1 MILLKNCF
9 HIATFNTHNDELK
22 SHDILIRNN
31 VIETIAPSIQLPP
44 EEAETTEV
52 IDCSRLL
59 VLPGMIN
66 THHHLFQTLTRN
78 LPGAQN
84 AKLFDWLV
92 YLYPIWGRLDEEAVY
107 YATLLGTAELLKTGA
122 TATSD
127 HMYVYPERF
136 KGDMMEIQFRAAART
151 GIRFFPAR
159 GAMTRGESNGG
170 LPPDHVVQRTDEV
183 LGDMLRVIERFHDP
197 EPLAMRK
204 IVLAPCSPFSVD
216 KALMVETLRLG
227 RAYHVISHTHLAET
241 EDEEEYCRSVYGK
254 TPLALMESWGWL
266 GEDVYFAHGI
276 WFSDEELRIL
286 KETNTGI
293 CHCPTSN
300 MRLGSGTARVK
311 EMLDMGIRVGLGVDG
326 SASNDSSDMLGEV
339 RHALLAQR
347 LKYGADAL
355 TARETLH
362 MAIRNG
368 AKLLNLTR
376 LGSIEEGMGADMVL
390 YDMFQL
396 QYAGALEDPLAAIVF
411 SGYNHGAAYTIV
423 DGNVVVRDGKITGYY
438 EEELVEKV
446 NAITG
451 RIAGRH

>member
-9 HIATFNTHNDELK
+9 HIATFNAHNDELK
-22 SHDILIRNN
+22 HHDILIKNN
-31 VIETIAPSIQLPP
+31 VIETIAPSTQLPP
-44 EEAETTEV
+44 EEAETTAV

-122 TATSD
+122 TATTD

-183 LGDMLRVIERFHDP
+183 LSDMLRVIERFHDP

-227 RAYHVISHTHLAET
+227 RAYRVISHTHLAET

-339 RHALLAQR
+339 RHALLVQR

-355 TARETLH
+355 TARAALH

-376 LGSIEEGMGADMVL
+376 LGSIEEGMGADMAL

-411 SGYNHGAAYTIV
+411 SGYNHAAAYTIV
-423 DGNVVVRDGKITGYY
+423 DGNVVVRDGKITGYD

-446 NAITG
+446 NAITR
-451 RIAGRH
+451 RIA